1 MYALSVSSRE
11 KDYTDYYRKMTYRN
25 REEMDAVLGT
35 IDRDDFL
42 TMLKDDTERFNK
54 KLRRV
59 FTV

>member
-35 IDRDDFL
+35 IESDDFL
-42 TMLKDDTERFNK
+42 SMLKDDTEQFNK

-59 FTV
+59 FAV